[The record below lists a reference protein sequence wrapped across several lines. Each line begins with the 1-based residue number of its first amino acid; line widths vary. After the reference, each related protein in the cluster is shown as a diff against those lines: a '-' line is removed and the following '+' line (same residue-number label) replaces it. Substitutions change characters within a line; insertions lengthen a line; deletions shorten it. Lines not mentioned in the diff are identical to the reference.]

1 MARPPGRDPIG
12 PADEKALGREDHGS
26 PQPHEAAVAQ
36 GEPCVLDEAR
46 EIEEAE
52 QRVLREFR
60 EKDTDS

>member
-1 MARPPGRDPIG
+1 
-12 PADEKALGREDHGS
+12 
-26 PQPHEAAVAQ
+26 VAQ